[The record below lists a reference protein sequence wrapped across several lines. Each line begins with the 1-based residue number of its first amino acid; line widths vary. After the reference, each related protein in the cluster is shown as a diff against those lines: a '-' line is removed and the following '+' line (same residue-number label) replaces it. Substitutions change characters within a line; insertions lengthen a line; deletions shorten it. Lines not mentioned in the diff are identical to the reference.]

1 MKKIRVLLADDHAV
15 LRAGLRALLNAQ
27 PDIEVVG
34 EAGDGTQAVQL
45 AQALAPDIALLDI
58 TMPGVDGLAATRQ
71 IRQLCPHT
79 HVIVLTMHEEAGFLR
94 RMLDAGGAGYVL
106 KRAAEAEL
114 LAAIRAVHRGEAF
127 VDPAMTRTL
136 IQNYLGQ
143 AEPVAQPSAST
154 ELSPRET
161 EVLALIAAGY
171 TNQQIAE
178 KLVISVKT
186 VETHKA
192 HIMEKL
198 AARSRVDL
206 VRYALEKG
214 LLQSRSDL

>member
-34 EAGDGTQAVQL
+34 EAGDGAQAVQL
-45 AQALAPDIALLDI
+45 ARALTPDIALLDI
-58 TMPGVDGLAATRQ
+58 SMPGLDGLAAVQQ
-71 IRQLCPHT
+71 IRRLCSST
-79 HVIVLTMHEEAGFLR
+79 RVVVLTMHEEEGFLR
-94 RMLDAGGAGYVL
+94 QVLDAGGTGYVL
-106 KRAAEAEL
+106 KRAAETEL
-114 LAAIRAVHRGEAF
+114 LTAIRAAYRGEAF
-127 VDPAMTRTL
+127 VDPAMTRSL
-136 IQNYLGQ
+136 IQGYLGQ
-143 AEPVAQPSAST
+143 EDTFGQPPADA

-171 TNQQIAE
+171 SNQQIAE

-198 AARSRVDL
+198 GARSRVDL
-206 VRYALEKG
+206 VRYALDKG
-214 LLQSRSDL
+214 LLKHP

>member
-1 MKKIRVLLADDHAV
+1 
-15 LRAGLRALLNAQ
+15 
-27 PDIEVVG
+27 
-34 EAGDGTQAVQL
+34 
-45 AQALAPDIALLDI
+45 
-58 TMPGVDGLAATRQ
+58 
-71 IRQLCPHT
+71 
-79 HVIVLTMHEEAGFLR
+79 MHEEAGFLR
-94 RMLDAGGAGYVL
+94 RTLDAGGAGYVL
-106 KRAAEAEL
+106 KRAAETEL

-136 IQNYLGQ
+136 IQDYLGQ

-186 VETHKA
+186 VEIHKTHIYGKA
-192 HIMEKL
+192 RRPQPRGSGALRAGEGPAPIALKPL
-198 AARSRVDL
+198 RSL
-206 VRYALEKG
+206 
-214 LLQSRSDL
+214 

>member
-27 PDIEVVG
+27 ADMEVVG
-34 EAGDGTQAVQL
+34 EAGDGAQAVRL

-58 TMPGVDGLAATRQ
+58 SMPGMDGLAALRQ
-71 IRQLCPHT
+71 MRRLCPQT
-79 HVIVLTMHEEAGFLR
+79 RAVVLTMHEEAGFLR
-94 RMLDAGGAGYVL
+94 QVLEAGGAGYVL
-106 KRAAEAEL
+106 KRAAESEL
-114 LAAIRAVHRGEAF
+114 LAAIRAVRRGEVF
-127 VDPAMTRTL
+127 VDPAMTHEL
-136 IQNYLGQ
+136 VQAYLGREN
-143 AEPVAQPSAST
+143 AAAPSAAEA

-198 AARSRVDL
+198 GARSRVDL

-214 LLQSRSDL
+214 LLKPP

>member
-34 EAGDGTQAVQL
+34 EAGDGAQALQL
-45 AQALAPDIALLDI
+45 AQALAADIALLDI
-58 TMPGVDGLAATRQ
+58 SMPGMDGLAALRQ
-71 IRQLCPHT
+71 MCRLCPQT
-79 HVIVLTMHEEAGFLR
+79 RAVVLTMHEEAGFLR
-94 RMLDAGGAGYVL
+94 QVLEAGGAGYVL
-106 KRAAEAEL
+106 KRAAESEL
-114 LAAIRAVHRGEAF
+114 LAAIRAVRRGEVF
-127 VDPAMTRTL
+127 VDPAMTREL
-136 IQNYLGQ
+136 VQAYLGRENAAARSA
-143 AEPVAQPSAST
+143 AEA

-198 AARSRVDL
+198 GARSRVDL

-214 LLQSRSDL
+214 LLKPP

>member
-58 TMPGVDGLAATRQ
+58 AMPGVDGLAATRQ

-79 HVIVLTMHEEAGFLR
+79 HVIVLTMYEEAGFLR
-94 RMLDAGGAGYVL
+94 RTLDAGGAGYVL

-136 IQNYLGQ
+136 IQDYLGQ
-143 AEPVAQPSAST
+143 AEPAEQPSAST

-192 HIMEKL
+192 HIMTKL

-214 LLQSRSDL
+214 LLQSHSDL

>member
-1 MKKIRVLLADDHAV
+1 
-15 LRAGLRALLNAQ
+15 
-27 PDIEVVG
+27 
-34 EAGDGTQAVQL
+34 
-45 AQALAPDIALLDI
+45 
-58 TMPGVDGLAATRQ
+58 
-71 IRQLCPHT
+71 
-79 HVIVLTMHEEAGFLR
+79 MHEEAGFLR
-94 RMLDAGGAGYVL
+94 QVLNAGGTGYVL
-106 KRAAEAEL
+106 KRAAETEL

-127 VDPAMTRTL
+127 VDPAMTRAL
-136 IQNYLGQ
+136 IQGYLGQ
-143 AEPVAQPSAST
+143 EDALTQPPADV

-171 TNQQIAE
+171 SNQQIAE

-198 AARSRVDL
+198 GARSRVDL

-214 LLQSRSDL
+214 LLQ